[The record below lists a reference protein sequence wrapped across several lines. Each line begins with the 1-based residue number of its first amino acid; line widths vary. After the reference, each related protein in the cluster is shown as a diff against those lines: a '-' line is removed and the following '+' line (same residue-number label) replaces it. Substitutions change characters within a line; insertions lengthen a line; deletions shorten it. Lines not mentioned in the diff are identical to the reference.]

1 MSHNTSRTCELA
13 KRYNP
18 DLLAVSFL
26 MPDLPG
32 DFNTRR
38 YIRETWVA
46 DAMQLD
52 RRSNFCDSLY
62 AQPVPDD
69 RAVCIDIRF
78 VIGVGRGL
86 KGYNEQ
92 LVDYDAVAAEARQYQ
107 DIVIL
112 PVLELGSNLL
122 VLKMMATFNWAL
134 RNRAYADYVVKI
146 DTDAYVYPPRFVQHL
161 PVPSD
166 ELILVGRQH
175 PDTGVSKRW
184 RDTNP
189 RNWCNGGELYG
200 FSRELFKLLGSPAPD
215 LGTSESDVL
224 NAFLM
229 PDHGSHWANNDSAW
243 THEFEDLS
251 ACALIDRTMAR
262 NPDKHLTS
270 RLRAPPDFTGLW
282 VHKIKDE
289 AMFRRCHDPGQ
300 WCEGEESVVLA
311 TPAQFDDSRCYA

>member
-166 ELILVGRQH
+166 ELILVGRRH
-175 PDTGVSKRW
+175 PVERW
-184 RDTNP
+184 RDTNTSG
-189 RNWCNGGELYG
+189 WCTGGELYG
-200 FSRELFKLLGSPAPD
+200 FSRELFKLLGSPASD
-215 LGTSESDVL
+215 FGTSESDVL
-224 NAFLM
+224 NAFLV
-229 PDHGSHWANNDSAW
+229 PDHGSHWENGDSAW
-243 THEFEDLS
+243 THEYEDVY
-251 ACALIDRTMAR
+251 ACALVDRTMAR

-270 RLRAPPDFTGLW
+270 RLRNTPDFTGLW
-282 VHKIKDE
+282 VHGIKQE
-289 AMFRRCHDPGQ
+289 AMYRRCHEIGQ
-300 WCEGEESVVLA
+300 FCEDHWTGVVLA
-311 TPAQFDDSRCYA
+311 TPAQFDDSRCHP